1 MIGENPEKRAIWIA
15 IGLCQYVLAITVIK
29 LFLEKN
35 REGGGGDDVK
45 VRFLSE
51 KGGMKVEEE
60 KYTYH
65 IVQRM
70 KTLQQ
75 WL

>member
-1 MIGENPEKRAIWIA
+1 M
-15 IGLCQYVLAITVIK
+15 LAITVIK
-29 LFLEKN
+29 LFLDKN

-75 WL
+75 

>member
-1 MIGENPEKRAIWIA
+1 MSVRVGDHGDQAFFR
-15 IGLCQYVLAITVIK
+15 
-29 LFLEKN
+29 KN

-60 KYTYH
+60 KHTYH

-75 WL
+75 